1 MRFRFE
7 GEDLSISRLMLS
19 EMEAVQD
26 ATDLTWMQLQERA
39 SLGDAR
45 ALRALVWL
53 ARRQRGETTLRY
65 EDVDGDVL
73 TFAPAD
79 DEGIAPGPGKADVP
93 STSGPSPE
101 AA

>member
-1 MRFRFE
+1 MRFSFE
-7 GEDLSISRLMLS
+7 GDELSISRLMLS
-19 EMEAVQD
+19 EMEAIQD
-26 ATDLTWMQLQERA
+26 ATDMTWTQLQERA
-39 SLGDAR
+39 AIGDAR

-79 DEGIAPGPGKADVP
+79 EDPAPAQGKADAP

-101 AA
+101 GA